1 MAKLTGPLFS
11 LDARGKLGKAL
22 VFIGWKGLKTV
33 RQWLKPANP
42 QSAAQGDVRLVLGGL
57 GRGVGKVG
65 VDSGIHAQLKT
76 LALIPDQQSKQSYLV
91 QYIKDNYLAS
101 TGATFTAAYVAML
114 AELTGHTR
122 YSVFLSAADDLNL
135 LAFDLD
141 YASIVEFN
149 KALGIYLLAKATIA
163 LNFTGSPYSIALA
176 SWSTGDIAEYT
187 ADFTAA

>member
-11 LDARGKLGKAL
+11 LDARGKLGSAL
-22 VFIGWKGLKTV
+22 VFIGWKGIKTV

-42 QSAAQGDVRLVLGGL
+42 QSAGQGDVRIVLGGL
-57 GRGVGKVG
+57 GRGMGKVG
-65 VDSGIHAQLKT
+65 VDSEIHSQLKT
-76 LALIPDQQSKQSYLV
+76 LDLIPDQQSKQSYLV
-91 QYIKDNYLAS
+91 QYIKDNYLAG

-122 YSVFLSAADDLNL
+122 YSVFLSAADDLNIV
-135 LAFDLD
+135 AFDLD
-141 YASIVEFN
+141 YASIAEFN

-176 SWSTGDIAEYT
+176 SWSTNNIAEYT
-187 ADFTAA
+187 ADFAAA